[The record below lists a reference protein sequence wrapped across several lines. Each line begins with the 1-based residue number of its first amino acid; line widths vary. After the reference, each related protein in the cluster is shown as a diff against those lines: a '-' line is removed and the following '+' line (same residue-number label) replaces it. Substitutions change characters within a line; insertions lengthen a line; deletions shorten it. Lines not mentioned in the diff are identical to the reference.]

1 MGLSHI
7 LPISIS
13 LRVTNKKPRI
23 VSVAHLLVG
32 ATAPQGLQ
40 AELDQRITG
49 IRGSY
54 QFISIHI
61 ISPCEI
67 IQTYNCIITNCIYV
81 QHMYI
86 YSSNKFQAQG
96 GQACQDRW
104 WPKHLCTIS
113 PRGKHLKTCDKKNG
127 NCLKNESFPEPS
139 QSIWQKTCGR
149 TLGL

>member
-13 LRVTNKKPRI
+13 LGVTYKKPRI

-81 QHMYI
+81 QHIYI
-86 YSSNKFQAQG
+86 VQTSLKHKENKHVRTDDGPNICAQFLHEANILRPVTK
-96 GQACQDRW
+96 QW
-104 WPKHLCTIS
+104 NL
-113 PRGKHLKTCDKKNG
+113 LK
-127 NCLKNESFPEPS
+127 E
-139 QSIWQKTCGR
+139 
-149 TLGL
+149 